1 MDRKIHWKSIFFFCS
16 LRLTCCIFDLLLSL
30 CSLYNDFKAH
40 AKVGNGKK
48 YQKLFLVNVLFLQ
61 IRPQSTLY
69 PWFMDEGL
77 LIRFIYL
84 PENCLKFFW
93 KFFFVSKII
102 FHFLVFLQNT
112 TNSIMNI
119 TKPHGL
125 VASKCTCNFV
135 KLFLIKYSNKSSTYW
150 VYVVCIYNRFIV
162 GKKKFYW
169 ECLNGRFISVV

>member
-1 MDRKIHWKSIFFFCS
+1 MDRKIHWKSIIFFCS

-40 AKVGNGKK
+40 AKVKK
-48 YQKLFLVNVLFLQ
+48 MARNTRNYFWWTSYSFLSLQ
-61 IRPQSTLY
+61 IRPQRTLY

-135 KLFLIKYSNKSSTYW
+135 KLFYHQI
-150 VYVVCIYNRFIV
+150 FQ
-162 GKKKFYW
+162 
-169 ECLNGRFISVV
+169 